1 MDGDEES
8 PPNTHPP
15 SEDLTISLL
24 GRLRRAGSAWL
35 GGGGATIPP
44 PADDMNTSLDTS
56 VVVVRKR
63 GRPPKTPTTPTFQ
76 VLSPSGGDEEPGPS
90 TLDSSRLAVTAPR
103 PPRKSVSSNPSN
115 PDAKATAINW
125 ILEHIQVSDNPTTTI
140 IKSEIVLR
148 YTQFCEGMG
157 VAPHIDSALGKR
169 IKECFPH
176 VTTKRLGGKNNLQS
190 HYVGITWVELA
201 RQQQQHS
208 QQQQQ
213 RGGRFQEEL
222 SQLHMSVPTLRRVS
236 KRARS

>member
-1 MDGDEES
+1 M
-8 PPNTHPP
+8 
-15 SEDLTISLL
+15 
-24 GRLRRAGSAWL
+24 
-35 GGGGATIPP
+35 
-44 PADDMNTSLDTS
+44 
-56 VVVVRKR
+56 
-63 GRPPKTPTTPTFQ
+63 
-76 VLSPSGGDEEPGPS
+76 
-90 TLDSSRLAVTAPR
+90 
-103 PPRKSVSSNPSN
+103 SSNPSN